1 MSGQKSKPRKG
12 FTVQEAN
19 ATLPLVEAI
28 VRDLT
33 ELAREVIQR
42 RERLSGLPV
51 RETRETHDP
60 YREELAQIE
69 ELLDKDNRR
78 LREYVEE
85 LLELGVEPRSV
96 TEGLVDFPAVIDG
109 RSVYL
114 CWRLGEAEVG
124 HWHERDA
131 SFHHRQPL
139 AAASVAGSGQP
150 CGENGS
156 MLL

>member
-1 MSGQKSKPRKG
+1 MSGQRSKTRKG

-28 VRDLT
+28 VKDLT
-33 ELAREVIQR
+33 KLAREVIQR

-51 RETRETHDP
+51 REARATRDP

-109 RSVYL
+109 RPVYL
-114 CWRLGEAEVG
+114 CWRLGEARVG

-131 SFHHRQPL
+131 SVHHRHPL
-139 AAASVAGSGQP
+139 AAAGVADSGQP
-150 CGENGS
+150 CGENG
-156 MLL
+156 